1 MKLHDYLNVLDLRDE
16 VAAGYVTG
24 LNELTVWE
32 HMRDNHYEIYELI
45 ASLPEEFKSWV
56 VDVARDLERQ
66 AEAISDES
74 WGEWC
79 GVVQSVWPHVDVPTP
94 ALVTRE
100 ERKAVAEVART
111 GKYPNLT
118 FMILDSNFA
127 KRRSAIWQM
136 IRPKG
141 VSK

>member
-1 MKLHDYLNVLDLRDE
+1 MMKLHDH
-16 VAAGYVTG
+16 

-32 HMRDNHYEIYELI
+32 HMRDNVYEIYELI

-56 VDVARDLERQ
+56 MDVARDLQSQ
-66 AEAISDES
+66 ADAISEES
-74 WGEWC
+74 WGEWYE
-79 GVVQSVWPHVDVPTP
+79 VTKSVWPRADVPIP
-94 ALVTRE
+94 DLVTRE